1 MVTSV
6 PLVVVVYDDAAVEK
20 LLNRQQVGEVEKD
33 FGMNEYLCSFKVA
46 SYQIKDTAEEV
57 SYIICH
63 YFRFI
68 LLIHLLHYFLISSV
82 FPLFSFVL

>member
-1 MVTSV
+1 M
-6 PLVVVVYDDAAVEK
+6 YDDAAVEK

-57 SYIICH
+57 SFISFH

-68 LLIHLLHYFLISSV
+68 LLIHLRYFVITW
-82 FPLFSFVL
+82 

>member
-1 MVTSV
+1 M
-6 PLVVVVYDDAAVEK
+6 YDDAAVEK

-57 SYIICH
+57 SFIICH
-63 YFRFI
+63 YFRFSM
-68 LLIHLLHYFLISSV
+68 LIHLHYFLISSV
-82 FPLFSFVL
+82 LFLCSLASFVL